1 MKRRITTAAVVAAS
15 LLAGY
20 ALVVSQRPG
29 HALEANAGAVPAV
42 VAPGVPAG
50 HVMTANEHIKH
61 LAMAGDPHAGHYLM
75 EAAWPAMQAAP
86 VNSKLPPDFEGA
98 PQRLASSPRKGEYV
112 KIDVN
117 GKPMVAWV
125 VQPQGQGKAPV
136 VVVIQEV
143 FGLADWIRGVADQLA
158 ADGYIAVAPDLLT
171 GKGPNGGDTPSFAT
185 PQDAVQ
191 ASFGLAPTDVIAM
204 LKASREYGLKLPR
217 ANGKSASVG
226 YCFGGSQS
234 FAFAASEPALNAAI
248 VYYGSAPTDVPAPA
262 RGAAPAATPPPPPPP
277 FVPSDRL
284 ANIKAPVLGL
294 YGGMVQD
301 ARIGVSIAPT
311 EKKMKELGKIYEP
324 HIFEGAAH
332 GFLRAQTG
340 NDGANMKATQQ
351 AWPLTLAWLKKY
363 TS

>member
-1 MKRRITTAAVVAAS
+1 MNRRMTSAAVVAAS
-15 LLAGY
+15 LSVGY

-29 HALEANAGAVPAV
+29 HALEANASAAPAV
-42 VAPGVPAG
+42 VAAGVHAG
-50 HVMTANEHIKH
+50 HVMTASEHIKH
-61 LAMAGDPHAGHYLM
+61 LALAGDPHAGHYLM
-75 EAAWPAMQAAP
+75 EAARPAVQAAP
-86 VNSKLPPDFEGA
+86 ANSKLPPDLEGA
-98 PQRLASSPRKGEYV
+98 PQRLANSPRKGEWV
-112 KIDVN
+112 KIDVD

-171 GKGPNGGDTPSFAT
+171 SKGPNGGDTPSFAT

-191 ASFGLAPTDVIAM
+191 ASLALPPAEVIAK
-204 LKASREYGLKLPR
+204 LKATRDYGMKLPR

-234 FAFAASEPALNAAI
+234 FAFAVSEPALNAAI
-248 VYYGSAPTDVPAPA
+248 VYYGAAPTDVPPPA
-262 RGAAPAATPPPPPPP
+262 RGAGPAATPPPPPPP

-284 ANIKAPVLGL
+284 ASIKAPVLGL
-294 YGGMVQD
+294 YGGMAQD
-301 ARIGVSIAPT
+301 ARIGVSVAPT
-311 EKKMKELGKIYEP
+311 EKKMKELGKVYEV
-324 HIFEGAAH
+324 HMFEGAAH